1 MTTIDSTHPSVER
14 IEGPFTTKHN
24 HSVHHP
30 WGMTHSGSAISLI
43 FSDEP
48 KPKAKRVSPKR
59 IKPSYT
65 KRSTIQ
71 MFEQPHQKI
80 NKSPT
85 SNNFQVSKNSHPSST
100 TLGTIYTNRLY
111 VPSEKNVKMLISERE
126 DLYND
131 RNPAP
136 NAY

>member
-1 MTTIDSTHPSVER
+1 
-14 IEGPFTTKHN
+14 
-24 HSVHHP
+24 
-30 WGMTHSGSAISLI
+30 
-43 FSDEP
+43 
-48 KPKAKRVSPKR
+48 
-59 IKPSYT
+59 
-65 KRSTIQ
+65 

-80 NKSPT
+80 HKSPT